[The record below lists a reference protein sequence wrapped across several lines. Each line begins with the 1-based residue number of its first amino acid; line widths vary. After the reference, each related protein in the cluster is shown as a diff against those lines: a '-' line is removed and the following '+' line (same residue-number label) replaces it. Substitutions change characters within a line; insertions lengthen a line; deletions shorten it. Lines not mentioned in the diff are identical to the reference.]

1 MAPSDLE
8 FIFHCNCSPSVHPH
22 IATSAI
28 RVTVRRFLAEDIIEA
43 GGTDGVYA
51 LTERGQAWLK
61 CILKTPYPKKVW
73 LDSEGNTI

>member
-8 FIFHCNCSPSVHPH
+8 FIFHCSYSPSAHPH
-22 IATSAI
+22 IDTI
-28 RVTVRRFLAEDIIEA
+28 NMRVTIRRFLADGIIEA

-73 LDSEGNTI
+73 LDGEGNTI